1 MKRDVF
7 TLSDRNYIQN
17 HRREAEVRLPM
28 AGFAP
33 SAHTVIGGEM
43 LGRIA
48 HPLTQ
53 SLAEFVLTE
62 RMRVRSLGSILARR
76 IGLLRIEAC

>member
-1 MKRDVF
+1 
-7 TLSDRNYIQN
+7 
-17 HRREAEVRLPM
+17 
-28 AGFAP
+28 
-33 SAHTVIGGEM
+33 M